1 MASYFIGAI
10 IIVAI
15 FVMAGTFGRI
25 ISDEKRE
32 IAVFRAVGATRLDI
46 TIVYVAYALSLALFT
61 VAITSVIGYLVVI
74 LVHSALANDLSA
86 AMRLTYGVLDEAVKM
101 KLYTID
107 FSIPVIMIT
116 VVVTGLV
123 SILIPLWSGIN
134 RDVVQDLK
142 DE

>member
-1 MASYFIGAI
+1 MESYSIGAI
-10 IIVAI
+10 IVVAI

-32 IAVFRAVGATRLDI
+32 VAVFRAVGATRLDI
-46 TIVYVAYALSLALFT
+46 TIVYIVYALSLALFAA
-61 VAITSVIGYLVVI
+61 VITFVIGYLVAI

-107 FSIPVIMIT
+107 FSIPIVMATVI
-116 VVVTGLV
+116 VTGLV
-123 SILIPLWSGIN
+123 SILIPLWSGIS
-134 RDVVQDLK
+134 RDIVQDLK